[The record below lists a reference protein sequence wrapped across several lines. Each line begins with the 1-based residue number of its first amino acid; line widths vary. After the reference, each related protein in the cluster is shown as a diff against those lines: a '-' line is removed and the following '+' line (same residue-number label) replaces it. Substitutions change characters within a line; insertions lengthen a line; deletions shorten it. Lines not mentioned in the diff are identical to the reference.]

1 MTTMHSVMH
10 RTTALALALPALS
23 ACASLREMFPSREE
37 VFKPIPVTIG
47 EPRVIGDDTVYV
59 LDAPEYEL
67 VAPIRELL
75 PDARKALDHT
85 TREYRR
91 VFGDD
96 PQKIV
101 VELRAVSRDRVAD
114 GWIPDTVEPA
124 DGPRRAVAP
133 AIVPEKR
140 SSRAPVA
147 PAGFLMMRAARA
159 WLLARADY
167 RVGRAPSAPSAEPR
181 FGDDARIP
189 DWIEDALTDLIGG
202 SPTQE
207 MYVARLA
214 ERVETLSL
222 REVLESTRPEPAK
235 DAQRR
240 AQLPPTASTRPA
252 GGVFMGGPSRDR
264 GKLEGAELFRARAV
278 AFAIFLAEHEGREFL
293 GTLTDRLLSGES
305 AETALASA
313 ATLPDDLEGIEK
325 AWKDWMRKL
334 ASR

>member
-1 MTTMHSVMH
+1 MSPVMY
-10 RTTALALALPALS
+10 RTTALALALPTLS
-23 ACASLREMFPSREE
+23 ACSNLREMFPSREE

-47 EPRVIGDDTVYV
+47 EPRVVGNDTVYV
-59 LDAPEYEL
+59 LESSEYEL
-67 VAPIRELL
+67 VAPMRELL

-114 GWIPDTVEPA
+114 GWIPDTVEPSE
-124 DGPRRAVAP
+124 GPRRAVAP

-147 PAGFLMMRAARA
+147 PAAFLMMRAARA

-167 RVGRAPSAPSAEPR
+167 RVGRPPSVPGAEVR

-202 SPTQE
+202 SPAQE

-240 AQLPPTASTRPA
+240 AQLPPTATTRPA
-252 GGVFMGGPSRDR
+252 GGVFMGGPPSRDR
-264 GKLEGAELFRARAV
+264 GKLEGAELFRAQSV

-305 AETALASA
+305 AETALAA
-313 ATLPDDLEGIEK
+313 AAMLPDDLPGMEK

-334 ASR
+334 ISR

>member
-1 MTTMHSVMH
+1 MTAFSC
-10 RTTALALALPALS
+10 RTTVFLLSLPALS
-23 ACASLREMFPSREE
+23 ACSNMREMFPSREE

-47 EPRVIGDDTVYV
+47 APRVIGTDTVYV
-59 LDAPEYEL
+59 LESPEYEL
-67 VAPIRELL
+67 VAPMRELL

-85 TREYRR
+85 AREYRR

-140 SSRAPVA
+140 SSRPPVA

-167 RVGRAPSAPSAEPR
+167 RVGRSPSAPGAQVR
-181 FGDDARIP
+181 FGDDVRIP

-202 SPTQE
+202 SPAQE
-207 MYVARLA
+207 GYVVRLA
-214 ERVETLSL
+214 DRVETVSL
-222 REVLESTRPEPAK
+222 RDVLESSRPEPAK

-252 GGVFMGGPSRDR
+252 GGVFMGGPPSRDR
-264 GKLEGAELFRARAV
+264 GKLEGAELFRAQSV

-305 AETALASA
+305 GETALTA
-313 ATLPDDLEGIEK
+313 ATTIPDDLPGIEK
-325 AWKDWMRKL
+325 AWKDWMRKMV
-334 ASR
+334 SR

>member
-1 MTTMHSVMH
+1 MSPMLN

-23 ACASLREMFPSREE
+23 ACSNLREMFPSREE

-47 EPRVIGDDTVYV
+47 EPRVIGNDTVYV
-59 LDAPEYEL
+59 LESPEYEL
-67 VAPIRELL
+67 VAPMRELL

-114 GWIPDTVEPA
+114 GWIPDTVEPSE
-124 DGPRRAVAP
+124 GPRRAVAP

-167 RVGRAPSAPSAEPR
+167 RVGRPLAARGAEVR

-189 DWIEDALTDLIGG
+189 DWIEDALIDLIGG
-202 SPTQE
+202 SPAQE

-240 AQLPPTASTRPA
+240 AQLPPTATTRPA
-252 GGVFMGGPSRDR
+252 GGVFMGGPPSRDR
-264 GKLEGAELFRARAV
+264 GKLEGAELFRAQSV

-313 ATLPDDLEGIEK
+313 ATLPDDLPGIEK